1 MILKS
6 KLKIAGSLLPAYLL
20 GVCIYAEVACHKTFT
35 SELGSMSYTVPYWD
49 CFFEGIIYTIVLAL
63 IVAVVFGAAYLPY
76 RVINSLRASK
86 ILDTDLATKQAIGES
101 VRECM
106 RLDALEA
113 SK

>member
-49 CFFEGIIYTIVLAL
+49 CFF
-63 IVAVVFGAAYLPY
+63 
-76 RVINSLRASK
+76 
-86 ILDTDLATKQAIGES
+86 
-101 VRECM
+101 
-106 RLDALEA
+106 
-113 SK
+113 